1 MEEKL
6 MPQVFE
12 HEEFGKVRVVMKDG
26 EPWFVAADVCRVLG
40 LTNPTVALASL
51 DEDERAKFNL
61 GRSPIHGGGGDV
73 NIVSEPG
80 LYRLIAAS
88 RKPEAKRFQR
98 WVYHEVLPSIRKTG
112 SYGASSDIRL
122 LADAISKFADLERE
136 KLTFDKARFLIN
148 FISNE
153 REEKHIHSEL
163 IRVAIKLVLGD
174 DSFK

>member
-26 EPWFVAADVCRVLG
+26 EPWFVAADVCRVLELADTHVAIRKLDDDEKG
-40 LTNPTVALASL
+40 RCLIPT
-51 DEDERAKFNL
+51 L
-61 GRSPIHGGGGDV
+61 GGEQQMT
-73 NIVSEPG
+73 IVSEPG

-163 IRVAIKLVLGD
+163 IRVAIKLVLDD
-174 DSFK
+174 DSIK